1 MDTDLHYFI
10 WNLLGYEIQV
20 LESLGLQEMFM
31 ETIINSRIREE
42 REKQFK
48 VKSLGNYVI
57 NSYVKTE
64 W

>member
-48 VKSLGNYVI
+48 VKSLGN
-57 NSYVKTE
+57 
-64 W
+64 